1 MAFEWKKCAL
11 SDLGEIVGGATPSTK
26 DESNYGG
33 TIPWIT
39 PKDLSTLKGRFI
51 SYGERNITE
60 KGLHSCSTQM
70 MPANSVLFS
79 SRAPIGYIAIAA
91 NPVCTNQGFKSI
103 VVNDNNDPMFIYYL
117 LKYNKDT
124 IEAMGSGTTF
134 KEVSGNT
141 MRNVRVRVPVTKI
154 DQLRVASVLSALDD
168 KIELN
173 NKINYNLLQ
182 LCLLQYRNLSSQ
194 NTPNGYIGD
203 IIVESPKSKI
213 KVGDAKGVSGAYPFF
228 TSGQA
233 ILEYE
238 TNLVDG
244 RNIYLNTGGNA
255 DVKYYIGPASYSTDT
270 WCIHGVNEL
279 TDYLYLA
286 LLDMKDEIEQTCFD
300 GSTLKHLQ
308 KQKLR
313 DKPVYIPSE
322 DDIHILATIKANLDL
337 ISHNQRENK
346 KLANLR
352 DALLPK
358 LISGALD
365 VSDVNI

>member
-1 MAFEWKKCAL
+1 MRV
-11 SDLGEIVGGATPSTK
+11 VG
-26 DESNYGG
+26 D
-33 TIPWIT
+33 
-39 PKDLSTLKGRFI
+39 
-51 SYGERNITE
+51 
-60 KGLHSCSTQM
+60 
-70 MPANSVLFS
+70 
-79 SRAPIGYIAIAA
+79 
-91 NPVCTNQGFKSI
+91 
-103 VVNDNNDPMFIYYL
+103 
-117 LKYNKDT
+117 
-124 IEAMGSGTTF
+124 
-134 KEVSGNT
+134 
-141 MRNVRVRVPVTKI
+141 
-154 DQLRVASVLSALDD
+154 
-168 KIELN
+168 
-173 NKINYNLLQ
+173 INYNLLQ

-213 KVGDAKGVSGAYPFF
+213 KVGDAKGISGTYPFF

-365 VSDVNI
+365 VSDINI